1 MDTGTWWRMPPLTTR
16 GQTAFWDAQ
25 AEGYE
30 AADMTNDN
38 SGELEIVLEK
48 SREIMCDDIITLG
61 GAVGCRDPKV
71 ILEDMLAQGK
81 ARTPKVVFN
90 DLSEQQTRKAVEILK
105 PVTDLGV
112 AITFA
117 PGEIRNVCGHIPPA
131 PRRLILGVYH
141 SDAFFKSEPAAGY
154 PMAGYDEYLKNHTIL
169 GDTFF
174 MDWVQLTS
182 PGNLSSVG
190 VRTYVR
196 HADSR
201 KRQGMI
207 RDILNSSHRTM
218 TDLGINVTAL
228 QIVGVHDGR
237 EGFFLSHW
245 YTQKGILQLVRSAF
259 PTDLFMINVA
269 HCAKGIVLTIDPI
282 GVTPTGIVT
291 ILNNV
296 VGNILP
302 HSQCEALAAVRGI
315 MS

>member
-141 SDAFFKSEPAAGY
+141 SDAFFKSEPAAGL
-154 PMAGYDEYLKNHTIL
+154 P
-169 GDTFF
+169 
-174 MDWVQLTS
+174 
-182 PGNLSSVG
+182 
-190 VRTYVR
+190 
-196 HADSR
+196 
-201 KRQGMI
+201 
-207 RDILNSSHRTM
+207 
-218 TDLGINVTAL
+218 
-228 QIVGVHDGR
+228 DGR
-237 EGFFLSHW
+237 LRRISEEPHDSGG
-245 YTQKGILQLVRSAF
+245 Y
-259 PTDLFMINVA
+259 
-269 HCAKGIVLTIDPI
+269 VLH
-282 GVTPTGIVT
+282 GLGAAY
-291 ILNNV
+291 
-296 VGNILP
+296 LP
-302 HSQCEALAAVRGI
+302 WQSVFSWRAYVCTTR
-315 MS
+315 